1 MDKTIKSIAGSLAIL
16 FIYFYATEGVVRLFI
31 SDAKQRTFYIFLTAV
46 LLIILSLILI
56 ILPYHIYKPDTVT
69 IIYKLIIYFHF
80 IYLIA
85 GSSINFLIRH

>member
-31 SDAKQRTFYIFLTAV
+31 SDTKRRTFYIFLTAV

-85 GSSINFLIRH
+85 GSSINFLIKH